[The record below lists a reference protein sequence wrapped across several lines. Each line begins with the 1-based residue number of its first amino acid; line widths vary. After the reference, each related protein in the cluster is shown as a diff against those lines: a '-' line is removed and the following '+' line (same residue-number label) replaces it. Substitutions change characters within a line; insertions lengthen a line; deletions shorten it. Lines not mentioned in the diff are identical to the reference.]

1 MPRVRTRAPSDGH
14 TGRPLSPALTRGRSL
29 QKENDLSRQHRS
41 THRSRYAL
49 ALALTSVSTLL
60 ATGLQ
65 TGSAGAAPAG
75 RDHAKIIATPRPG
88 AAQLPLSPAR
98 RAALVK
104 SAGSKAADTAK
115 TLGLGAKEKLVVK
128 DVVRDADGTTHTR
141 YERTYAGLPVLGGDL
156 VLHAQSGRT
165 TTTKATD
172 DRITVPTITP
182 SVTSGAAKSKA
193 LAAAR
198 KTKAKSAEIDGAPR
212 LVVWAAAG
220 KPALAWESV
229 VGGVQHDGTPSELH
243 VISDAGTGKEL
254 FRFQGIETGT
264 GTGQF
269 NGTVP
274 LSTTPSGSTYQLVDA
289 DRAGHRTY
297 DLNQGTSGTGTLFT
311 DDNDVWGDGTQSNR
325 QTAGVDVAYGAAA
338 TWDYYK
344 DVFGRNGIRNDGV
357 AAYSRAHYGN
367 NYVNAFWS
375 DTCFCMTYGDG
386 SGNTHPLTA
395 LDVAAHEMSHG
406 VTSATAGLTYS
417 GESGGLN
424 EATSDIFAAAVEFH
438 SNLPADVPDYMV
450 GEKIDINGDGTPLRY
465 MDKPSRDGTSRDN
478 WDSSLGGIDVH
489 YSSGPANHFFYLL
502 SEGSGAKTVNGVAYD
517 SPTHDGLPVSGI
529 GIENAQQIWYRALT
543 TYMTSSTDYAGARTA
558 TLQAAAD
565 LFGAYTPTYLAVS
578 DAWAA
583 INVGERIAPGVNIA
597 TLPNQTS
604 GVGDQISLQVDAYTT
619 HSGSALTY
627 AATGLPDGLTIS
639 ETGLITGTP
648 ATVGT
653 SDVKVTV
660 TDDTGSTATRSLT
673 WRVANLYANST
684 RVDIPDAGAAVES
697 PVTVSDRT
705 GNASA
710 TTEVYVKIVH
720 TYRGDLTVDLV
731 GPDGTVYPLLN
742 RSGGSADNVDQ
753 TFTVDASAQPAAGTW
768 KLRVQDRA
776 SVDVGYIEKWYM
788 IP

>member
-1 MPRVRTRAPSDGH
+1 MF
-14 TGRPLSPALTRGRSL
+14 
-29 QKENDLSRQHRS
+29 RQDRHP
-41 THRSRYAL
+41 TRSRCTAAL
-49 ALALTSVSTLL
+49 VLTAVSALL
-60 ATGLQ
+60 ATGVQ
-65 TGSAGAAPAG
+65 GTAAVAADRGGPAKIKAVPRAAAAPA
-75 RDHAKIIATPRPG
+75 RLSAAK
-88 AAQLPLSPAR
+88 
-98 RAALVK
+98 RAALLR
-104 SAGSKAADTAK
+104 SATASAAPTAK
-115 TLGLGAKEKLVVK
+115 ALGLGAGEKLVVK
-128 DVVRDADGTTHTR
+128 DVVQDADGTTHTR

-156 VLHAQSGRT
+156 VVHADGGRLTVSKATEADLAVPT
-165 TTTKATD
+165 TTPKVSAATV
-172 DRITVPTITP
+172 RT
-182 SVTSGAAKSKA
+182 KA
-193 LAAAR
+193 LAAATEAR
-198 KTKAKSAEIDGAPR
+198 TVRPGVDRAPR

-220 KPALAWESV
+220 KPALAWETV

-243 VISDAGTGKEL
+243 VVTDAVSGKRLDSFEGV
-254 FRFQGIETGT
+254 RTGT
-264 GTGQF
+264 GTGQY

-274 LSTTPSGSTYQLVDA
+274 LGTTLSGSTYQLVDG

-344 DVFGRNGIRNDGV
+344 DVFGRNGIRDDGV

-375 DTCFCMTYGDG
+375 DSCFCMTYGDG
-386 SGNTHPLTA
+386 SGNANPLTA

-438 SNLPADVPDYMV
+438 ADLTADVPDYMV

-465 MDKPSRDGTSRDN
+465 MDKPSKDGVSRDY
-478 WDSSLGGIDVH
+478 WSSTLGSVDVH

-517 SPTHDGLPVSGI
+517 SPTYDGLPVTGI
-529 GIENAQQIWYRALT
+529 GIDNAQRIWYRALT

-558 TLQAAAD
+558 TLQAAGD
-565 LFGAYTPTYLAVS
+565 LFGAYSPTYLAVA

-583 INVGERIAPGVNIA
+583 INVGRRIAPGVNVA
-597 TLPNQTS
+597 P
-604 GVGDQISLQVDAYTT
+604 VGDQISGVGQEVSLQADAFTT
-619 HSGSALTY
+619 NTGAGLTY
-627 AATGLPDGLTIS
+627 TATGLPDGLSIS
-639 ETGLITGTP
+639 GTGLISGTP
-648 ATVGT
+648 TTIGT
-653 SDVKVTV
+653 SDVTLTV
-660 TDDTGSTATRSLT
+660 TDDTGASATVSFN
-673 WRVANLYANST
+673 WRVADIFANAT

-697 PVTVSDRT
+697 PITVSGRT

-710 TTEVYVKIVH
+710 TTQVYVKIVH

-731 GPDGTVYPLLN
+731 GPNGTVYSLLN
-742 RSGGSADNVDQ
+742 RSGGAADNVDQ
-753 TFTVDASAQPAAGTW
+753 TFTLDASAQPVAGTW
-768 KLRVQDRA
+768 KLRVQDHA
-776 SVDVGYIEKWYM
+776 SIDVGYLEQWQLV
-788 IP
+788 P